1 MRQPIPLLVFMILWT
16 VTGVMAQ
23 PQHGGMRLRPWHDGG
38 HGPGGPG
45 GHGPFGPG
53 GHGPGGP
60 GGPGDVRQLVTGSAV
75 EVFSGSKGSC
85 ALPSLQVLATH
96 INESAVHVKD
106 GAICSV
112 AQVAIQKTGNTSSEE
127 SSNFNGLNAAIG
139 VWKGSKMTI
148 DGGSIQ
154 TNGDGANAIFA
165 WGQDAQVEV
174 SKVSIRTTANSS
186 RGLDATYGGTI
197 KGRNLTIETKG
208 AHCANL
214 ATDRG
219 GGHVHVENVRGTTA
233 GDGSPGIYS
242 TGDIRAVN
250 SRFEAFGSEAAVIE
264 GKNTIHVTNC
274 ELIAHRLCGAM
285 LYQSF
290 SGDAEVGTSLFN
302 MNGGLLDA
310 RKGPVFFVT
319 NTRAVVKVKNATLH
333 STDGVLA
340 KAAVARWGRSGKN
353 GGHLVL
359 SAEEQQL
366 NGAIEVDDISSITL
380 ILEQKAVFNG
390 TTNAAGG
397 AGKVNLTLGDGS
409 RWNVTGTSYIDQL
422 ACPEANL
429 NTLVQRIQSNGHT
442 IYYRKTQGALDGRT
456 FNLPVGGK
464 LVYAEAPQAKIP
476 ASVEQPHHQQRPP
489 RP

>member
-1 MRQPIPLLVFMILWT
+1 MRQAIPMLIVMFLWT
-16 VTGVMAQ
+16 VTGTMAQ
-23 PQHGGMRLRPWHDGG
+23 PQHGWEKPRSWHDGG
-38 HGPGGPG
+38 HGPGGPA
-45 GHGPFGPG
+45 

-60 GGPGDVRQLVTGSAV
+60 AGHGPGGVRQQVTGSAV
-75 EVFSGSKGSC
+75 EVFSGSKASC
-85 ALPSLQVLATH
+85 ALPSLQVQATKT
-96 INESAVHVKD
+96 NESAVHVKN

-112 AQVAIQKTGNTSSEE
+112 TQVAIQKTGNTSSEE

-154 TNGDGANAIFA
+154 TNGNGANAIFA

-197 KGRNLTIETKG
+197 KGHNLTIETKG

-219 GGHVHVENVRGTTA
+219 GGHVHVENVRGTAA

-274 ELIAHRLCGAM
+274 ELIGHRRCGAM

-302 MNGGLLDA
+302 MNGGSLDA

-319 NTRAVVKVKNATLH
+319 NTKAVVKVKNATLR

-340 KAAVARWGRSGKN
+340 KAAVDRWGRNGKN

-366 NGAIEVDDISSITL
+366 DGTVEVDDISSITL
-380 ILEQKAVFNG
+380 NLEHGAVFNG
-390 TTNAAGG
+390 ATNAAGG
-397 AGKVNLTLGDGS
+397 AGKVNLTLADGS
-409 RWNVTGTSYIDQL
+409 RWNVTATSYIDQI

-456 FNLPVGGK
+456 FKLPDGGK
-464 LVYAEAPQAKIP
+464 LVHAEAPQPKIP
-476 ASVEQPHHQQRPP
+476 ATVERTRPEPRPP